1 MIPGGPAAGRAEGGE
16 DGGAP
21 TLLAV
26 LAHPDDEVGCAGTLA
41 AQREAGSHVVVLWL
55 TRGERTAAFGK
66 RPRDEV
72 ARRREELG
80 REAAGIL
87 GVEARFLDLPDT
99 AVEATPAA
107 ARRVARVLCE
117 VRPDGLLTWGDA
129 WVRGA
134 RHPDHQA
141 TGKIARDAV
150 TLARIASVV
159 EPLEP
164 HRAGCPVFT
173 LRGAHSTLPAVAVDV
188 EAHRDAI
195 FEVAA
200 HYRQALGFGDPEWL
214 EGRLRAAGEAW
225 GVRLA
230 ETFDAWESA
239 GGLVPTLLPAREG
252 GFLRHPDRDA
262 APLNS
267 SGSG

>member
-1 MIPGGPAAGRAEGGE
+1 M
-16 DGGAP
+16 
-21 TLLAV
+21 
-26 LAHPDDEVGCAGTLA
+26 GCAGTLL
-41 AQREAGSHVVVLWL
+41 AQRESGSRVVVLWL
-55 TRGERTAAFGK
+55 TRGECTAAFGDL
-66 RPRDEV
+66 PVEEV

-80 REAAGIL
+80 RRAAEIL
-87 GVEARFLDLPDT
+87 GVEGRFLDLPDT

-107 ARRVARVLCE
+107 ARRVARVLAE

-159 EPLEP
+159 KPLEP
-164 HRAGCPVFT
+164 HRAPCPVFT
-173 LRGAHSTLPAVAVDV
+173 FRGAHSTLPPVAVDV

-200 HYRQALGFGDPEWL
+200 HYREALGFGDPEWL
-214 EGRLRAAGEAW
+214 EGRLRAAGDEW
-225 GVRLA
+225 GVRWA
-230 ETFDAWESA
+230 EVFDAWESA
-239 GGLVPTLLPAREG
+239 GGLVPTLLPAAGG

-267 SGSG
+267 GRSG